1 MASESPP
8 AAGSVVAAEI
18 KELERHQAEI
28 RRWQTGAVL
37 LVFLIMGLCA
47 WQIVGA
53 FTDLATEGPQQE
65 LFIQNVGE
73 GVKQHVLPG
82 AQRLGSQT
90 VTRLVPELQKELD
103 KINERAPDITDAA
116 LKELALLAEHLPERG
131 ERVLAKTFGEMMLT
145 REANLRKQYPDLTG
159 AGATTLVRNLA
170 HVAEEQADEITAILF
185 AEHLN
190 AIDHISGDLQIIAK
204 AEATN
209 ITQEIP
215 NWQVGLMLFDL
226 FRDEIRPLEVPL
238 VPDTNAA
245 PAKVKKPRAK
255 K

>member
-1 MASESPP
+1 MASVNNSPP
-8 AAGSVVAAEI
+8 AVAAEI
-18 KELERHQAEI
+18 QELESHQAQI
-28 RRWQTGAVL
+28 RRWQTGTILAV
-37 LVFLIMGLCA
+37 VLIMGVCA

-53 FTDLATEGPQQE
+53 FTDLTDEGPPQE
-65 LFIQNVGE
+65 LFIQNVGT
-73 GVKQHVLPG
+73 GLKQHVLPG
-82 AQRLGSQT
+82 AQKLVSQT
-90 VTRLVPELQKELD
+90 VSRLVPELQKEFD
-103 KINERAPDITDAA
+103 KINQRAPDITDAA
-116 LKELALLAEHLPERG
+116 LKQLELLADHLPERG

-145 REANLRKQYPDLTG
+145 REASLRKQYPDLTG
-159 AGATTLVRNLA
+159 PAAANLIRNLA

-190 AIDHISGDLQIIAK
+190 AIDHISADLQLIHK

-226 FRDEIRPLEVPL
+226 LRDEIRPLEVPL
-238 VPDTNAA
+238 DPDTNAA